1 MTILCYHSVEPD
13 WNSPLA
19 VTPEAFA
26 QQAAWL
32 ARSRQVLPVRDALP
46 LLDARGRLPRGAAVL
61 TFDDG
66 FAALHE
72 YVLPVLTQRKLPAT
86 VFLVAQTLTPEGR
99 PVDWVDTPGT
109 EPLTTLTLDQVR
121 EMQDAGVDFQ
131 SHSWAHHDLRQ
142 LTWDECVR
150 DLRDSREFLS
160 DLLGRA
166 VTLLCYPRGLHDAG
180 VRKAA
185 EVAGYTH
192 AFALPEGPEQ
202 PGDYAVPRVGIWRG
216 NGLSAVRVKA
226 TRPYLRV
233 RTSEPVARHARR
245 AKQLVR
251 TVRARV

>member
-1 MTILCYHSVEPD
+1 MTILCYHSVDPD

-26 QQAAWL
+26 QQAEWL
-32 ARSRQVLPVRDALP
+32 ARSRRVLPVADALP
-46 LLDARGRLPRGAAVL
+46 RLDASGRLPRGEAAL

-72 YVLPVLTQRKLPAT
+72 HVLPVLTRHRLPAT
-86 VFLVAQTLTPEGR
+86 VFLVAETLTPAGR

-109 EPLTTLTLDQVR
+109 APLSTLTRDQVL

-131 SHSWAHHDLRQ
+131 SHSWAHHDLTR
-142 LTWDECVR
+142 LSWDECVR
-150 DLRDSREFLS
+150 DLRESREFLS

-166 VTLLCYPRGLHDAG
+166 VTLLCYPRGLHDAD
-180 VRKAA
+180 VRNAA

-192 AFALPEGPEQ
+192 AFALPVGPEQ

-216 NGLSAVRVKA
+216 NGPAAVRVKA
-226 TRPYLRV
+226 ARPYLTV
-233 RTSEPVARHARR
+233 RTSEPVARNARR
-245 AKQLVR
+245 AKQLVKV
-251 TVRARV
+251 VRARA